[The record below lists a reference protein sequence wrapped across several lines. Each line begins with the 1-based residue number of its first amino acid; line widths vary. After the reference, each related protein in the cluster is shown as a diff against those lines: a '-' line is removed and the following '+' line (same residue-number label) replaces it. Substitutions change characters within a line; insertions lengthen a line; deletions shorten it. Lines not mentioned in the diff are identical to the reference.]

1 MKDSKTIHYHEILET
16 IEIPK
21 VNEELAPYLAYENQG
36 EYTIDDYYNL
46 PDDYQ
51 VELIDGIIYNMSS
64 PSTIHQIIIS
74 KLWKKFDNYID
85 SQSGNCIAMFS
96 PMDVQLDCD
105 DKTILQPD
113 IFILCNRDKLKHN
126 VVYGAPDLVVE
137 VLSPSTQNKD
147 IKIKTVKYRKARVKE
162 YWMINPQTKQICVHI
177 FIPNI
182 ETTLY
187 SFEDKIPVGVWD
199 GKCVVD
205 FKEIYDYV
213 KFLNEQN

>member
-1 MKDSKTIHYHEILET
+1 MKDKNTYDYSNNLEHK
-16 IEIPK
+16 EIPMLK
-21 VNEELAPYLAYENQG
+21 EELVPYLAHKKQG
-36 EYTIDDYYNL
+36 EYTIDDYYNHTGEHR
-46 PDDYQ
+46 
-51 VELIDGIIYNMSS
+51 VELIDGVIYDISS

-147 IKIKTVKYRKARVKE
+147 IKIKTAKYRKAGVKE

-213 KFLNEQN
+213 KFLNEQS